1 MVDKVYLDLIE
12 KYENVSARVCVSN
25 GCTGLLAK
33 TMSKEAE
40 SIIDELL
47 VLGEVFGKESYED
60 CRDRFEIIVDINEK
74 VSGELGDYMVQN
86 CTKSEKEVFHRRM
99 PCPGID
105 VYEVDE
111 GYALVDWRK
120 KAYMITRIGSNK
132 LVVLADAVSG
142 ELHGLVKH
150 LGTAPFVLSG
160 DIHLMHGTSVN
171 YEDKNIIVAAES
183 GHGKTTF
190 GLLFGLNGG
199 ALISED
205 ISYITESSHII
216 NTGSKNYITIR
227 KGTLYAFRE
236 YFSEF
241 CTEENVSPKELY
253 LAGEDESVRVSLDTL
268 RLHSESG
275 KKLEPIDCV
284 IVPEIDGDYSGY
296 EINELTS
303 DEIQS
308 INAISNRDYN
318 TDWLLPL
325 LSCGADREDCRN
337 NCRIDH
343 VRYVRLHTDFNYR
356 DNFQKIMKDLR
367 GA

>member
-1 MVDKVYLDLIE
+1 MINKIYLDLEE
-12 KYENVSARVCVSN
+12 KYENVRERVCVSN
-25 GCTGLLAK
+25 GSTGLLAK
-33 TMSKEAE
+33 TLSKEIE
-40 SIIDELL
+40 PIVDELL
-47 VLGEVFGKESYED
+47 VLEDVFGKESYED
-60 CRDRFEIIVDINEK
+60 CKNKYEIIVDINEK
-74 VSGELGDYMVQN
+74 LSGQLGNYMIEKL
-86 CTKSEKEVFHRRM
+86 TKSEKQVFNRRM
-99 PCPGID
+99 PCPGVD
-105 VYEVDE
+105 VYEIDE
-111 GYALVDWRK
+111 EYALVNWRK

-132 LVVLADAVSG
+132 LIVLADAVSG
-142 ELHGLVKH
+142 ELHGLIKH
-150 LGTAPFVLSG
+150 LGTTPFVLSG

-171 YEDKNIIVAAES
+171 YKGKNIIVAAES

-190 GLLFGLNGG
+190 GLLFVFDGG

-205 ISYITESSHII
+205 ISYITNSTYII

-253 LAGEDESVRVSLDTL
+253 LAGEDESVRVALDTL

-296 EINELTS
+296 EIIDLS
-303 DEIQS
+303 KDEINS
-308 INAISNRDYN
+308 INTISNRDYN

-325 LSCGADREDCRN
+325 LSCDAESEECRN
-337 NCRIDH
+337 NCSIDN

-356 DNFQKIMKDLR
+356 DNFEYIVKDLI
-367 GA
+367 G